1 MPLKLIRS
9 PVTGEY
15 YPVNIA
21 GDTPTPEEKERIRQ
35 YLLMKER
42 EVPAVQ
48 EEIQKNYAPKSG
60 FGALGVGVDQAKHLG
75 LSFLQGVNRMVGD
88 DEDADEYQE
97 MLNKLGRKIRQES
110 AGLQKFKEIDSI
122 GDAARFAGET
132 ILQTI
137 PSTAVALTGAAA
149 GVATLP
155 FSGTVLGVG
164 VSGALGGAAASL
176 PLFMGGNREAQKES
190 LRRQGKPV
198 EVDEGAAFFT
208 ALPQALLES
217 WGTIFITSIKK
228 AGLKVNPQAFES
240 GGLFTRLVDKATGTA
255 PRRIG
260 GAIGTGAVAE
270 SVTEVGQLLL
280 ERKQAGMSIDF
291 NNPEVLDQVIEAA
304 VAGGLVGGVFK
315 GGVTGVSEFSERKKK
330 ADKQTELNN
339 DLEEEY
345 RQNVET
351 QKNAQQSF
359 TNNPALLM
367 AAEGSPITDGLTKAG
382 DVLASETREPR
393 PVRPDEL
400 TAKQLAVIRNERTK
414 KGVSLDETQF
424 PITLEEIRATL
435 GPREARRL
443 ASKQG
448 IPVKDINT
456 ATVNKFSYDQ
466 YKKVLESIRK
476 NKDRDFSENKI
487 NAIIQKATGFKSGEL
502 TQAIRNELVGR
513 GHLRATQDRAY
524 RMETGMSIPV
534 GEVEFQKARE
544 FTEGRLAKESKQLD
558 DRIIEAE
565 KQLETGQ
572 VEGRKERGKKR
583 FTMPTLAQQLQ
594 DKIELANKLET
605 MKDNVT
611 ESVVPA
617 INKLIKPYIANKT
630 VKPFKTPLDVFK
642 GINTILGS
650 ATSNNTRGVPYGLRK
665 EIRDLQEEVART
677 ERGIE
682 ADKQAHMFLQTS
694 DFSADNVKFGMRGST
709 QANDPEM
716 LFARQRQKE
725 EQLRRKEQELETEQA
740 TARELKKNVRVLAD
754 QEAYEKQVD
763 KIKGIQEEI
772 QKLKRDAKE
781 LEDIRRKPT
790 ASVTQNQ
797 GQNQSNQMNATANL
811 GAKNPF
817 VNEYQ
822 QNLNEVGDRLRS
834 YLKDDLKLNPD
845 RVELITKNYIQKDGF
860 VFGQEQRAG
869 HNKRA
874 ITLAMQLFDRDTI
887 ADPTKQDMIL
897 DRIKGT
903 LNHEV
908 LHSLRALGLFTE
920 QEFQTLVKAANTRK
934 KVLWREGKVVE
945 RQYTYL
951 DRVKRIYR
959 RDRFPDM
966 DEKAFN
972 DMVQEEAVADLFQD
986 AMDGKL
992 KLGGVQKTLLQRI
1005 IDFFKAI
1012 YKANI
1017 DNEFD
1022 DISQIIEDVKSG
1034 KIGMRKP
1041 QELSSDDQVRFS
1053 LGEDVYNNARK
1064 EKIKIDELDVY
1075 SRVEGVNANK
1085 PDTEFLANYKTRVGP
1100 LGRDISK
1107 VGHNPVG
1114 YRPIY
1119 EDEYV
1124 KTILVPTDQAAKL
1137 LAPIDIGS
1145 ETIDSI
1151 AEGIEKYDVK
1161 INPPQISV
1169 ELSEDGKSLLV
1180 TSGEGRKRIQALKKL
1195 GYKNVAVDLMSR
1207 KGKAYKSEL
1216 EAYAKPK
1223 ILINRIGYDPTNPD
1237 KGSRGVVYSINDNN
1251 YATITQER
1259 DIDKL
1264 GFYSKALEVI
1274 EKMPQKKG
1282 TGEQFLKYLEG
1293 KVKKDELLWTGVQDY
1308 LENTDKVTKDE
1319 LLALMSSNRIY
1330 VEETELLAFGK
1341 SEQKKDLIDLPRTN
1355 MERNNATEDVIADR
1369 MAFGQKN
1376 YRISKKNLRY
1386 PDELSRKIEQGS
1398 VRVYEGDVISIA
1410 DLVNNRKLNNETLML
1425 LGDADIGFI
1434 ESEQE
1439 IDKLSKQ
1446 AGLKYQIIEVRD
1458 EAGARDF
1465 VEREKIKLR
1474 DNKEELEEREESGG
1488 FIPEGVRYEI
1498 EDLENSV
1505 AGYEDFYGNLTGDA
1519 FDAYEDKVEG
1529 VVGNKFYVL
1538 RFEGNTEEE
1547 ILEDRSKQKY
1557 DQTTLE
1563 RHGIIKREGESYE
1576 RQTPIIVELTEDI
1589 RVNSVKR
1596 GDFGTDEDVKAY
1608 QELREKQNNIILTE
1622 NFKIRKKQE
1631 EIDAQ
1636 NSEIRRFNQ
1645 TLLPADN
1652 EASTAA
1658 GGTNYRVFEIELPAE
1673 AFPKLKYN
1681 PVHFKG
1687 ERQLV
1692 FALAKD
1698 RIMPDGRKAL
1708 TIQDFQSD
1716 WGQRGRKLGF
1726 TEPVLR
1732 QDVDYSVRQIR
1743 DIIKGLR
1750 ALFQQ
1755 RLDQLAEGINVTK
1768 ASDQYLEKIVKKRQQ
1783 QLDEFEKNIEENIK
1797 QVYKLGFPLKEGTKN
1812 IEMINKAGSELE
1824 RLTHSSFLTIFP
1836 ELDDAME
1843 PVNVSFRNLSTSKL
1857 DRFKGFGKYPNAP
1870 FITQTQHWSKLMIKR
1885 LLKRASDEGY
1895 DYLVF
1900 SGGDVLVNQLGQP
1913 EGNNSFYDDQ
1923 LPGFVRDVL
1932 KPLDKEA
1939 FIGRYQDQLRKLINR
1954 GMAELTQQERESI
1967 LNVYDGMKS
1976 DVSIEREDSFSN
1988 YTPEQRQEMVD
1999 AIVKLRQTNG
2009 ATQALVLNAIQ
2020 RDQFGKIK
2028 LQYMARTIRNSKPPP
2043 DAGRL
2048 AKLKAANIDVTA
2060 MLSRPLAE
2068 IFQKRLPTGEAIP
2081 VTQEQLEKEYKA
2093 IMSQTV
2099 SFPRYDGETNPRG
2112 EVLSTTSRS
2121 YKKYYDTFISHDENG
2136 KPREGTDLGLMYYD
2150 NINDKPSA
2158 FNSHDTVKQ
2167 EARRDY
2173 RALHKSYAI
2182 RLTKKLKEQLEL
2194 GQELFSLGYTPEGD
2208 KVTGIDKTLME
2219 RVISTLTDNQYLISS
2234 LPELEDDPK
2243 GDPTLNFR
2251 NLIPSTGRR
2260 DVAVV
2265 MRDYLSHRQN
2275 RAGDFRI
2282 NLDDVTD
2289 ADKESIATIMAA
2301 EAEVAL
2307 ARDGNALGWYDAK
2320 FRAAKSLIGL
2330 IRPEILNNPE
2340 HDAVFD
2346 YALAVTSN
2354 GVAVMQNFEYALKQY
2369 DYWVENG
2376 KFDEIG
2382 YGKSTGAMEAHF
2394 ALYNA
2399 LTDMMKSG
2407 DYKRPKR
2414 LDNYPP
2420 EAIGVDIEHFL
2431 DRDIKIR
2438 DLINDPVLSG
2448 IAEKSGVSLESLG
2461 SQEKKDTV
2469 VKMSTII
2476 GSKIGGGFYQ
2486 NLRGNYDTL
2495 TMDMWWMRFFNRI
2508 TGNPFK
2514 TPQDKT
2520 QLKNYNQF
2528 LEEITVNRAN
2538 LTDIEKRLLKEARD
2552 NIGNVPLRRD
2562 MVARTTQRMDQRII
2576 DLAKE
2581 YSVIRNRYYNSVSN
2595 QGVVDGMTAE
2605 ERAVIRRRN
2614 REQNN
2619 LLVKPRSV
2627 LLADSIKRNFVD
2639 IGQDTPRSATDR
2651 ELMRETTQ
2659 MAIRKLEQRGVVPK
2673 GALTNADFQAVMWF
2687 HEKELL
2693 DKLGAR
2699 KGNGQQNDFVDSA
2712 IEALRK
2718 EGIDDDTIAKTLP
2731 NAERGRIIRGADS
2744 ERRVAEPS
2752 EGSIAARQQLAAFK
2766 SVKEKNDIT
2775 RKQAEDIKKELDQD
2789 RQKYYSLGYIP
2800 EERERDRA
2808 NFEST
2813 LRANV
2818 QDFQHKWNYS
2828 ASSDFVAKIL
2838 GGIKI
2843 GQSFQLGYSD
2853 EKAKALSDLFIR
2865 KFQDRM
2871 IPVSRMVDELQEKGF
2886 KLTDALN
2893 PIMQARL
2900 SQGKANEEIR
2910 DKRETIHKD
2919 VVEAVAKLNFTDA
2932 EFEQLKSVSN
2942 AATDPDQGG
2951 EGYIEVVM
2959 KDFMPSFWRRM
2970 LFGTPSKKLVMA
2982 ETYLY
2987 ALHAKERNNYVRE
3000 IDVNNI
3006 NQFKDRGSGM
3016 SDREADAILNWFRN
3030 QERELENLNDIRTK
3044 IQRVIDDTN
3053 EVRRNSGLQAMFL
3066 RGSNWTNY
3074 IPLRGAFDP
3083 EDETVD
3089 FNNAGQRK
3097 APLFGSKGR
3106 EDPVVKGRID
3116 YAPNLIV
3123 NTLTQNA
3130 NSIMRAAQ
3138 NNVGRV
3144 VLDMIREDPVMLQEF
3159 ATIQDTVPE
3168 RMFVDARTGVLSKRP
3183 ATRDDVA
3190 KDKHILIVKENGNEV
3205 VIRFNSAVVAGAFRG
3220 DTGAGDAA
3228 SNSYLMMA
3236 NKFNRYLSSIN
3247 TTFNPE
3253 FIIPNFV
3260 RDIQTAAVNID
3271 QYEGERLKRIVVK
3284 RSFAMARGIYSAVQ
3298 KNDMSSPEAQ
3308 MYDAFVKAGGK
3319 NVTNQMTTLGD
3330 QVADIQNTLN
3340 AISEGGARGG
3350 LAKMKDNFVGK
3361 KVTSLINWIENT
3373 NTAMENAVRVS
3384 TFEALLN
3391 TGRYTEQQAALA
3403 AREITVNFAR
3413 GGEYKTFLNS
3423 LYLFF
3428 NASLQGTFALAEAA
3442 TRSKNV
3448 RRLWVGIVVAGILS
3462 DQINAFFSDEDEDG
3476 ILIYD
3481 KTTDFTLEHN
3491 FLIPN
3496 LAGKAMDAV
3505 RDEEDNVLQKNS
3517 FSIPLPYGINLAFN
3531 VGRSLSRRMRGAYT
3545 PAQATSSIMSTTL
3558 EALNPL
3564 GGSESIANMAA
3575 PTVGDPLVS
3584 LWQNINYDKTP
3595 ITKQVSQFAVGTPD
3609 SQTYW
3614 NSASPMSISI
3624 AQFLNRALGGNEVK
3638 SGMIDVSPD
3647 TLDFLFN
3654 YFTGGAGMFV
3664 QRTATFGYDL
3674 STGNVFE
3681 AFEDGLTG
3689 EAVREQI
3696 RKTPILRK
3704 AITSVSERED
3714 TGKFIQKRNVIFGA
3728 KKELKEAI
3736 ASRDMDEIRRV
3747 RNKFPKELR
3756 IYGIIRAINTK
3767 RQKLT
3772 SLRNKLIRAEKTA
3785 KNKDVYEA
3793 RIKRLDK
3800 QIQALI
3806 GRGNSLMKNI
3816 ELDFFTEYGLTG
3828 Y

>member
-15 YPVNIA
+15 YPVNIV
-21 GDTPTPEEKERIRQ
+21 GDTPTPEERERIRQ

-75 LSFLQGVNRMVGD
+75 LSFMQGVNRMVGD

-110 AGLQKFKEIDSI
+110 AGLQKFKEIDSV

-228 AGLKVNPQAFES
+228 AGLKVNPKAFES
-240 GGLFTRLVDKATGTA
+240 GGLFTKLVDKATGTA

-280 ERKQAGMSIDF
+280 ERQQAGMSIDF
-291 NNPEVLDQVIEAA
+291 SDPEVVDQVIEAA

-367 AAEGSPITDGLTKAG
+367 AAEGSPITDGLTKSG

-393 PVRPDEL
+393 PVKPEEL
-400 TAKQLAVIRNERTK
+400 TAKQLSVIRNERTK

-487 NAIIQKATGFKSGEL
+487 NAIIQKTTGFKSGEL

-594 DKIELANKLET
+594 DKVELANKLDT

-611 ESVVPA
+611 ESVIPA

-665 EIRDLQEEVART
+665 EIRDLQEEVAKT

-682 ADKQAHMFLQTS
+682 ADKQSHMFLQTS
-694 DFSADNVKFGMRGST
+694 DFSVDNVKFGMRGSS

-725 EQLRRKEQELETEQA
+725 EQLRKKEQEVETEQA

-754 QEAYEKQVD
+754 QEAYEKQLD
-763 KIKGIQEEI
+763 KIKGIQEEV

-797 GQNQSNQMNATANL
+797 GQNQSNQMNATASL

-845 RVELITKNYIQKDGF
+845 RVELITNNYIQKDGF

-966 DEKAFN
+966 DDKAFN

-1041 QELSSDDQVRFS
+1041 QELSSDDQVKFS

-1064 EKIKIDELDVY
+1064 EKIKVDELDVY

-1085 PDTEFLANYKTRVGP
+1085 PDTEFLANYKNRVGP

-1207 KGKAYKSEL
+1207 KGKFYKSEL

-1308 LENTDKVTKDE
+1308 LTSTDKVTKDE

-1330 VEETELLAFGK
+1330 VEETELLSFGK
-1341 SEQKKDLIDLPRTN
+1341 PEEQKDLLKTPETVVQMPEAIN
-1355 MERNNATEDVIADR
+1355 E
-1369 MAFGQKN
+1369 
-1376 YRISKKNLRY
+1376 
-1386 PDELSRKIEQGS
+1386 
-1398 VRVYEGDVISIA
+1398 SIA
-1410 DLVNNRKLNNETLML
+1410 DGMKFRRRNRIEQRDFKISDELKKMLQQGIAQVYEVDLVDIPNETGVVLA
-1425 LGDADIGFI
+1425 DANMGFI
-1434 ESEQE
+1434 EAEQDRNRLTKQVGFKYHIVE
-1439 IDKLSKQ
+1439 IK
-1446 AGLKYQIIEVRD
+1446 D
-1458 EAGARDF
+1458 EAGVRDF
-1465 VEREKIKLR
+1465 VEREKLKLQDVQEEIEER
-1474 DNKEELEEREESGG
+1474 REDGRTIDRSLMALFDELEYAVES
-1488 FIPEGVRYEI
+1488 
-1498 EDLENSV
+1498 
-1505 AGYEDFYGNLTGDA
+1505 YEDFQGNLTIDA
-1519 FDAYEDKVEG
+1519 FAAYEEKIDG
-1529 VVGNKFYVL
+1529 ITGNNFYVL
-1538 RFEGNTEEE
+1538 RFDGNTREE
-1547 ILEDRSKQKY
+1547 IEESRSKQKY
-1557 DQTTLE
+1557 DNETLK
-1563 RHGIIKREGESYE
+1563 RQGIIKREAEAYE
-1576 RQTPIIVELTEDI
+1576 PREGVISQITDDI
-1589 RVNSVKR
+1589 QSNAIKR
-1596 GDFGTDEDVKAY
+1596 GDFGTQENVLAY
-1608 QELREKQNNIILTE
+1608 KELREKQNEVIGRYNLNKVGEIQDTQ
-1622 NFKIRKKQE
+1622 RKNE
-1631 EIDAQ
+1631 
-1636 NSEIRRFNQ
+1636 EIRRFNE

-1652 EASTAA
+1652 EASMLS
-1658 GGTNYRVFEIELPAE
+1658 GGSNYRVFEIELPAE
-1673 AFPKLKYN
+1673 AFPLLKYN

-1687 ERQLV
+1687 RRQLV

-1716 WGQRGRKLGF
+1716 WGQRGRKQGF

-1732 QDVDYSVRQIR
+1732 EDVDFSVRKIR
-1743 DIIKGLR
+1743 YIIKSLKGF
-1750 ALFQQ
+1750 FQK
-1755 RLDQLAEGINVTK
+1755 RLDELAEGVNVTR
-1768 ASDQYLEKIVKKRQQ
+1768 ASDEFLEKAVKRKQQ
-1783 QLDEFEKNIEENIK
+1783 QLDEYEKNIEENIK
-1797 QVYKLGFPLKEGTKN
+1797 QLYKRGFPLKEGTRN
-1812 IEMINKAGSELE
+1812 IEMINKAISVLD
-1824 RLTHSSFLTIFP
+1824 RLTAFRDLNVPVSRELKDELIVPEVDDPNQTI
-1836 ELDDAME
+1836 
-1843 PVNVSFRNLSTSKL
+1843 NISFRTLGTAKLS
-1857 DRFKGFGKYPNAP
+1857 RFNGFGNYPNAP

-1900 SGGDVLVNQLGQP
+1900 SGGDVVVDQLGQP
-1913 EGNNSFYDDQ
+1913 QGNRSFYDDQ

-1939 FIGRYQDQLRKLINR
+1939 FIGRYQDQIRKLVDR
-1954 GMAELTQQERESI
+1954 GMAELTQQEREKV
-1967 LNVYDGMKS
+1967 LNFYDAVQP
-1976 DVSIEREDSFSN
+1976 DITQVNFLN
-1988 YTPEQRQEMVD
+1988 YTPEQRGEMID
-1999 AIVKLRQTNG
+1999 AIIKLRQTTG
-2009 ATQALVLNAIQ
+2009 VTQALVLNALQLNQLKKINIHALADTIQ
-2020 RDQFGKIK
+2020 RGPVSTKIED
-2028 LQYMARTIRNSKPPP
+2028 I
-2043 DAGRL
+2043 
-2048 AKLKAANIDVTA
+2048 
-2060 MLSRPLAE
+2060 LSRPLRE
-2068 IFQKRLPTGEAIP
+2068 IFIRALPTGELIS
-2081 VTQEQLEKEYKA
+2081 VSQEQRDKEYKA
-2093 IMSQTV
+2093 IRSQLVTY
-2099 SFPRYDGETNPRG
+2099 PAYQGETDLRG
-2112 EVLSTTSRS
+2112 ESLNYSTKADKR
-2121 YKKYYDTFISHDENG
+2121 YYDTFINHEEKG
-2136 KPREGTDLGLMYYD
+2136 RPRDGTDFGLMYYD
-2150 NINDKPSA
+2150 NKFDTPSTD
-2158 FNSHDTVKQ
+2158 NSDRTV
-2167 EARRDY
+2167 RRNSRLDWG
-2173 RALHKSYAI
+2173 ALNKSYAI
-2182 RLTKKLKEQLEL
+2182 RLTEKLKEQLEL

-2208 KVTGIDKTLME
+2208 KVTGIDKSLME
-2219 RVISTLTDNQYLISS
+2219 RVISTLTENQYLISS

-2265 MRDYLSHRQN
+2265 MRDYLSHRQD

-2514 TPQDKT
+2514 IPQDKT

-2528 LEEITVNRAN
+2528 LEELTVNRAN

-2562 MVARTTQRMDQRII
+2562 MVARTTQRIDQRVI

-2752 EGSIAARQQLAAFK
+2752 EGSIAARQQLATFK

-2775 RKQAEDIKKELDQD
+2775 RKQAEDIKKELDQK
-2789 RQKYYSLGYIP
+2789 RQPFYSLGYIP

-2919 VVEAVAKLNFTDA
+2919 VVEAVSKLNFTDA

-3074 IPLRGAFDP
+3074 VPLRGAFDP

-3220 DTGAGDAA
+3220 DTGAGDAS
-3228 SNSYLMMA
+3228 SNSYVRMA

-3260 RDIQTAAVNID
+3260 RDVQTAAINID
-3271 QYEGERLKRIVVK
+3271 QYEGERLKTLVVK
-3284 RSFAMARGIYSAVQ
+3284 RSPAMARGIYRAVQ

-3308 MYDAFVKAGGK
+3308 LYEAFVKAGGK

-3350 LAKMKDNFVGK
+3350 LAKMKENFVGK
-3361 KVTSLINWIENT
+3361 KVGSLINWIENT

-3391 TGRYTEQQAALA
+3391 TGRYTEEQAALA

-3476 ILIYD
+3476 KLIYD

-3505 RDEEDNVLQKNS
+3505 RDEEDNVIQKNS
-3517 FSIPLPYGINLAFN
+3517 FSVPLPYGINLAFN

-3545 PAQATSSIMSTTL
+3545 PAQATSSIMSTTF

-3564 GGSESIANMAA
+3564 GGSESLLNMAS
-3575 PTVGDPLVS
+3575 PTVSDPLFS
-3584 LWQNINYDKTP
+3584 LLQNINYDKTP

-3624 AQFLNRALGGNEVK
+3624 AQFLNRAIGGNEVK

-3714 TGKFIQKRNVIFGA
+3714 TGNFIQKRNVIFGA

>member
-42 EVPAVQ
+42 ELPAVQ
-48 EEIQKNYAPKSG
+48 EEIQKRYQPTSG
-60 FGALGVGVDQAKHLG
+60 FGAFGVSADSMGQGYMSFLESINKGLGREDAAEYYKDQAKRLG
-75 LSFLQGVNRMVGD
+75 DKAEQKG
-88 DEDADEYQE
+88 
-97 MLNKLGRKIRQES
+97 
-110 AGLQKFKEIDSI
+110 AGLMSFGEIDSV

-132 ILQTI
+132 VVG
-137 PSTAVALTGAAA
+137 AVPYVAGSLLGAAGLVAALPASVVA
-149 GVATLP
+149 GA
-155 FSGTVLGVG
+155 GTFLGVP
-164 VSGALGGAAASL
+164 VISALGASIVNY
-176 PLFMGGNREAQKES
+176 PIMMGQNRERQKQE
-190 LRRQGKPV
+190 LARQGLPV
-198 EVDEGAAFFT
+198 EVDESAAALAAIPQT
-208 ALPQALLES
+208 ALES
-217 WGTIFITSIKK
+217 VGTIFITSVKK
-228 AGLKVNPQAFES
+228 AGLKLNPEAFES
-240 GGLFTRLVDKATGTA
+240 GGLFTKLVDKTTGTA
-255 PRRIG
+255 PKRIA
-260 GAIGTGAVAE
+260 GAVGTGAVAE
-270 SVTEVGQLLL
+270 ALTEVGQVYF
-280 ERKQAGMSIDF
+280 ERMQAG
-291 NNPEVLDQVIEAA
+291 LDLTGQEAMDEYIEAG

-315 GGVTGVSEFSERKKK
+315 GGITGVSEFSERKKK

-345 RQNVET
+345 RQNVEM

-382 DVLASETREPR
+382 DTLASETREPR
-393 PVRPDEL
+393 PVKPEEL

-414 KGVSLDETQF
+414 RGVSLDETQF

-487 NAIIQKATGFKSGEL
+487 NAIIQKTTGFKSGEL

-513 GHLRATQDRAY
+513 GHLRATQDRTY

-594 DKIELANKLET
+594 DKVELANKLDT

-611 ESVVPA
+611 ESVIPA

-682 ADKQAHMFLQTS
+682 ADKQSHMFLQTS
-694 DFSADNVKFGMRGST
+694 DFSVDNVKFGMRGSS

-716 LFARQRQKE
+716 LFRRQQQKE
-725 EQLRRKEQELETEQA
+725 DQLEKKENELNEQQSIEREQKKAIKQKASVARTLEEQE
-740 TARELKKNVRVLAD
+740 KY
-754 QEAYEKQVD
+754 EAQVD
-763 KIKGIQEEI
+763 KVKGIQEEV
-772 QKLKRDAKE
+772 QKLRRDIKE

-797 GQNQSNQMNATANL
+797 GQNQSNQMNATASL

-822 QNLNEVGDRLRS
+822 QNLNEVGDKLRS

-966 DEKAFN
+966 GEKAFN

-1041 QELSSDDQVRFS
+1041 QELSSDDQVKFS
-1053 LGEDVYNNARK
+1053 LGEDIY
-1064 EKIKIDELDVY
+1064 EKAKRQGISPNELDVY
-1075 SRVEGVNANK
+1075 SRIEGANANK
-1085 PDTEFLANYKTRVGP
+1085 NITTLVFGMRKMTGGENFGTD
-1100 LGRDISK
+1100 
-1107 VGHNPVG
+1107 PVG
-1114 YRPIY
+1114 FKSRVDINNRSNNYLRTVIVPMA
-1119 EDEYV
+1119 EA
-1124 KTILVPTDQAAKL
+1124 KKILNFYQYSPTDLEAYKN
-1137 LAPIDIGS
+1137 IDVES
-1145 ETIDSI
+1145 LV
-1151 AEGIEKYDVK
+1151 EGIRDNDVK
-1161 INPPQISV
+1161 ISPMPIRV
-1169 ELSEDGKSLLV
+1169 APSEDGKSIAKINHARFV
-1180 TSGEGRKRIQALKKL
+1180 FDKASGGNSRLAALDRL
-1195 GYKNVAVDLMSR
+1195 GYKHVVMDLFLS
-1207 KGKAYKSEL
+1207 KD
-1216 EAYAKPK
+1216 YAKTLNKTNNEIEEPDRQK
-1223 ILINRIGYDPTNPD
+1223 INKANNLIVKNFSDPGDIVTPENID
-1237 KGSRGVVYSINDNN
+1237 GAVFSINGNN
-1251 YATITQER
+1251 YVSEQR
-1259 DIDKL
+1259 VKNLSRL
-1264 GFYSKALEVI
+1264 GFVSKAQKEI
-1274 EKMPQKKG
+1274 ELMPQTKG
-1282 TGEQFLKYLEG
+1282 TGDQFLGYLR
-1293 KVKKDELLWTGVQDY
+1293 KKDVKEQELYWTGVQSY
-1308 LENTDKVTKDE
+1308 LEDNKEVTKDE
-1319 LLALMSSNRIY
+1319 LVALIRANRIDVRE
-1330 VEETELLAFGK
+1330 VEMTARGQAGFKTRREKYPEYKNLL
-1341 SEQKKDLIDLPRTN
+1341 QKKVTQQSALADEIINLKEFRVAPIVYGDQTDRGKLVQDGVIGSFG
-1355 MERNNATEDVIADR
+1355 TEGFADSLK
-1369 MAFGQKN
+1369 MDKAVLEPTLKN
-1376 YRISKKNLRY
+1376 KMIGY
-1386 PDELSRKIEQGS
+1386 EL
-1398 VRVYEGDVISIA
+1398 V
-1410 DLVNNRKLNNETLML
+1410 
-1425 LGDADIGFI
+1425 
-1434 ESEQE
+1434 
-1439 IDKLSKQ
+1439 
-1446 AGLKYQIIEVRD
+1446 IIENMNNYPNLPYYSFDFD
-1458 EAGARDF
+1458 ENAS
-1465 VEREKIKLR
+1465 
-1474 DNKEELEEREESGG
+1474 N
-1488 FIPEGVRYEI
+1488 
-1498 EDLENSV
+1498 
-1505 AGYEDFYGNLTGDA
+1505 
-1519 FDAYEDKVEG
+1519 
-1529 VVGNKFYVL
+1529 
-1538 RFEGNTEEE
+1538 
-1547 ILEDRSKQKY
+1547 
-1557 DQTTLE
+1557 TTLE
-1563 RHGIIKREGESYE
+1563 QTGGAYTES
-1576 RQTPIIVELTEDI
+1576 
-1589 RVNSVKR
+1589 
-1596 GDFGTDEDVKAY
+1596 
-1608 QELREKQNNIILTE
+1608 NNIIEGGGGRSEQRNKKAYLLRHNTLQD
-1622 NFKIRKKQE
+1622 IKKQKFDIE
-1631 EIDAQ
+1631 SLERDAVFKFESTGDNFDTDNDIFDVIVSEAREHSVFKAEDFGDLSERENIIRQNELDNEKIDVRNAD
-1636 NSEIRRFNQ
+1636 IRRFNDKVDQ
-1645 TLLPADN
+1645 EIERIEERNRGFDPAKYEEN
-1652 EASTAA
+1652 TFK
-1658 GGTNYRVFEIELPAE
+1658 GGTNFRVIEIELPSE
-1673 AFPKLKYN
+1673 IFPDIKVK
-1681 PVHFKG
+1681 PAHFKG
-1687 ERQLV
+1687 KRQLV
-1692 FALAKD
+1692 FALVKE
-1698 RIMPDGRKAL
+1698 RIYPDGKRVL
-1708 TIQDFQSD
+1708 YVDQLQSD
-1716 WGQRGRKLGF
+1716 WGQRGRESGF
-1726 TEPVLR
+1726 VDAVTNKEVSAFKKNVDTFYTGLLDALDDADVSSITPLNTEL
-1732 QDVDYSVRQIR
+1732 
-1743 DIIKGLR
+1743 
-1750 ALFQQ
+1750 
-1755 RLDQLAEGINVTK
+1755 NT
-1768 ASDQYLEKIVKKRQQ
+1768 ASNL
-1783 QLDEFEKNIEENIK
+1783 NIEDQIERKKAEINRFREAALKQIETSRRRYTGRVYRENVDADANFRTAHNLFDK
-1797 QVYKLGFPLKEGTKN
+1797 MRYSLEVSSVE
-1812 IEMINKAGSELE
+1812 KAGSYDITGGFLA
-1824 RLTHSSFLTIFP
+1824 TNMPDSSKKAY
-1836 ELDDAME
+1836 ED
-1843 PVNVSFRNLSTSKL
+1843 VRTSKL
-1857 DRFKGFGKYPNAP
+1857 LQKGIYPDAP
-1870 FITQTQHWSKLMIKR
+1870 FISNTKAWSELMVKR
-1885 LLKRASDEGY
+1885 LLKKASDEGFDYVTFPDGELVQNLVGMRNEGKDYY
-1895 DYLVF
+1895 D
-1900 SGGDVLVNQLGQP
+1900 NQLKNYVKGIVNP
-1913 EGNNSFYDDQ
+1913 IDKDAYVGTYEDAVIKLLGKAGKE
-1923 LPGFVRDVL
+1923 LPLRSRELLGVL
-1932 KPLDKEA
+1932 QTKEA
-1939 FIGRYQDQLRKLINR
+1939 RQTASELDRLGFELAKQ
-1954 GMAELTQQERESI
+1954 ELTKTEGFKRALLFDTAAVQQGNPS
-1967 LNVYDGMKS
+1967 V
-1976 DVSIEREDSFSN
+1976 
-1988 YTPEQRQEMVD
+1988 QRGNIPDE
-1999 AIVKLRQTNG
+1999 
-2009 ATQALVLNAIQ
+2009 
-2020 RDQFGKIK
+2020 FG
-2028 LQYMARTIRNSKPPP
+2028 
-2043 DAGRL
+2043 
-2048 AKLKAANIDVTA
+2048 AKL
-2060 MLSRPLAE
+2060 LS
-2068 IFQKRLPTGEAIP
+2068 KLPMK
-2081 VTQEQLEKEYKA
+2081 EQLEFKQFQDAQK
-2093 IMSQTV
+2093 
-2099 SFPRYDGETNPRG
+2099 
-2112 EVLSTTSRS
+2112 TTWLQHVKTGGGFSPVEEQGFLFQ
-2121 YKKYYDTFISHDENG
+2121 KKYYDTYFNQDGNFKSNE
-2136 KPREGTDLGLMYYD
+2136 ELGLKLGVED
-2150 NINDKPSA
+2150 QGLNVPTPSGA
-2158 FNSHDTVKQ
+2158 TDDVLATVNNM
-2167 EARRDY
+2167 ASADHI
-2173 RALHKSYAI
+2173 ALSKGYTV
-2182 RLTKKLKEQLEL
+2182 RLTPKLKDALDEGQLS
-2194 GQELFSLGYTPEGD
+2194 FSLGYTPEGD
-2208 KVTGIDKTLME
+2208 NVTGIDKTLME
-2219 RVISTLTDNQYLISS
+2219 RVISTLTENQYLISS

-2260 DVAVV
+2260 NVPVV
-2265 MRDYLSHRQN
+2265 MRDYLTHRQN

-2289 ADKESIATIMAA
+2289 ADKDNISTIMAA

-2307 ARDGNALGWYDAK
+2307 ARDGNAIGWYDAK

-2354 GVAVMQNFEYALKQY
+2354 GIAVNQNFDYALRQY

-2376 KFDEIG
+2376 KFEEVG
-2382 YGKSTGAMEAHF
+2382 YGQSAKAMEAHF
-2394 ALYNA
+2394 ALYNT
-2399 LTDMMKSG
+2399 LTDLMKSG

-2448 IAEKSGVSLESLG
+2448 IAERSGVSLSSLG

-2486 NLRGNYDTL
+2486 NLRGNYDPL
-2495 TMDMWWMRFFNRI
+2495 TMDKWWMRFFNRI

-2514 TPQDKT
+2514 IPQDKT
-2520 QLKNYNQF
+2520 QLKNYNDF
-2528 LEEITVNRAN
+2528 LQEITVNKAN
-2538 LTDIEKRLLKEARD
+2538 LKPIEKQLLKQAR
-2552 NIGNVPLRRD
+2552 NMIGNVPLRRD
-2562 MVARTTQRMDQRII
+2562 MTARTNQRMDQRVI
-2576 DLAKE
+2576 DLAIE
-2581 YSVIRNRYYNSVSN
+2581 YSILRNAYYNRMSDGAIEGFPD
-2595 QGVVDGMTAE
+2595 GVVAKGPNKTTPE
-2605 ERAVIRRRN
+2605 ENILIRSTN
-2614 REQNN
+2614 RDRYDLNQ
-2619 LLVKPRSV
+2619 KPQSV
-2627 LLADSIKRNFVD
+2627 LLADSIKRNFKD
-2639 IGQDTPRSATDR
+2639 FPADSPRSATDR
-2651 ELMRETTQ
+2651 ELMRETTE
-2659 MAIRKLEQRGVVPK
+2659 MAIKKLEQRGVVAR
-2673 GALTNADFQAVMWF
+2673 GALTNSDFQALMWF
-2687 HEKELL
+2687 HEKELM
-2693 DKLGAR
+2693 DKLGA
-2699 KGNGQQNDFVDSA
+2699 KLGSGEQNDFVDSA
-2712 IEALRK
+2712 IQALR
-2718 EGIDDDTIAKTLP
+2718 ERGIDDDTIKETLP
-2731 NAERGRIIRGADS
+2731 IAERGRIVGAGDA

-2752 EGSIAARQQLAAFK
+2752 EGSIAARQQLATFK

-2775 RKQAEDIKKELDQD
+2775 RRQAEDIKKELDQD

-3074 IPLRGAFDP
+3074 VPLRGAFDP

-3190 KDKHILIVKENGNEV
+3190 KDKHILIVKEDGNEV

-3260 RDIQTAAVNID
+3260 RDVQTAAVNID
-3271 QYEGERLKRIVVK
+3271 QYEGERLKTLVVK
-3284 RSFAMARGIYSAVQ
+3284 RSPAMARGIYRAVQ

-3340 AISEGGARGG
+3340 SISEGGARGG
-3350 LAKMKDNFVGK
+3350 LAKLKENFVGK
-3361 KVTSLINWIENT
+3361 KVGSLINWIENT

-3491 FLIPN
+3491 FLLPN

-3575 PTVGDPLVS
+3575 PTIGDPLVS

>member
-15 YPVNIA
+15 YPVNIV

-42 EVPAVQ
+42 EVPVVQ

-75 LSFLQGVNRMVGD
+75 LSFMQGVNRMVGD

-132 ILQTI
+132 ILQTV
-137 PSTAVALTGAAA
+137 PSTAVALTGAVI
-149 GVATLP
+149 GTATLP
-155 FSGTVLGVG
+155 VSGTLLGVG
-164 VSGALGGAAASL
+164 VSGAVGGAVASL

-280 ERKQAGMSIDF
+280 ERQQAGMSIDF
-291 NNPEVLDQVIEAA
+291 NDPEVVDQVIEAA

-339 DLEEEY
+339 DLEDEY
-345 RQNVET
+345 RQNVEM

-367 AAEGSPITDGLTKAG
+367 AEEGSPITDGLTKSG

-393 PVRPDEL
+393 PVKPEEL

-424 PITLEEIRATL
+424 PITLEEIKATL

-456 ATVNKFSYDQ
+456 ATVSKFSYDQ
-466 YKKVLESIRK
+466 YKKVLENIRK

-487 NAIIQKATGFKSGEL
+487 NAIIQKTTGFKSGEL

-558 DRIIEAE
+558 DRIIEAQ

-594 DKIELANKLET
+594 DKVELANKLDT
-605 MKDNVT
+605 IKDNVT

-665 EIRDLQEEVART
+665 EIRDLQEEVAKT

-682 ADKQAHMFLQTS
+682 ADKQSHMFLQTS
-694 DFSADNVKFGMRGST
+694 DFSVDNVKFGMRGSS
-709 QANDPEM
+709 QSNDPEM

-725 EQLRRKEQELETEQA
+725 EQLRRKEQEVETEQA

-772 QKLKRDAKE
+772 QKLRRDAKE

-797 GQNQSNQMNATANL
+797 GQNQSNQMNATASL
-811 GAKNPF
+811 GSTKPF

-822 QNLNEVGDRLRS
+822 QNLNEVGNRLRS

-860 VFGQEQRAG
+860 VFPQMQRAG

-966 DEKAFN
+966 GEKAFN

-1005 IDFFKAI
+1005 IDLFKAI

-1053 LGEDVYNNARK
+1053 LGEDVYNNAQK
-1064 EKIKIDELDVY
+1064 EKIKVDELDVY

-1085 PDTEFLANYKTRVGP
+1085 PDTEFLANYKNRVGP
-1100 LGRDISK
+1100 LGHDISK

-1207 KGKAYKSEL
+1207 KGKFYKSEL

-1282 TGEQFLKYLEG
+1282 TGEQFLKYMEG

-1330 VEETELLAFGK
+1330 VEETELLAFGRP
-1341 SEQKKDLIDLPRTN
+1341 EQRKDLIQLPN
-1355 MERNNATEDVIADR
+1355 PIPEKLPSEKEAIADALLFSDKR
-1369 MAFGQKN
+1369 GKNKDATPRYPAETKGQPIVSDKGIFEQFN
-1376 YRISKKNLRY
+1376 H
-1386 PDELSRKIEQGS
+1386 PDELKDLISQGA
-1398 VRVYEGDVISIA
+1398 VTTYEGYY
-1410 DLVNNRKLNNETLML
+1410 NRPTDGLNIELALDFRKDATET
-1425 LGDADIGFI
+1425 A
-1434 ESEQE
+1434 
-1439 IDKLSKQ
+1439 
-1446 AGLKYQIIEVRD
+1446 ALKYQIIEVKNEQAVRKMIELRRD
-1458 EAGARDF
+1458 Q
-1465 VEREKIKLR
+1465 IKVLR
-1474 DNKEELEEREESGG
+1474 QNGIIEESKIQE
-1488 FIPEGVRYEI
+1488 F
-1498 EDLENSV
+1498 EDILSIF
-1505 AGYEDFYGNLTGDA
+1505 EDSNGELTEDA
-1519 FDAYEDKVEG
+1519 FNEYERMQEKAGLSTE
-1529 VVGNKFYVL
+1529 NTFYVL
-1538 RFEGNTEEE
+1538 RFEGETNRR
-1547 ILEDRSKQKY
+1547 IRDSRRDQKY
-1557 DQTTLE
+1557 DKETLE
-1563 RHGIIKREGESYE
+1563 KDAVFKITLPYHPQGQNVPRRKIILSLTKRI
-1576 RQTPIIVELTEDI
+1576 QDHAIQ
-1589 RVNSVKR
+1589 K
-1596 GDFGTDEDVKAY
+1596 GDFGTPEDVEAY
-1608 QELREKQNNIILTE
+1608 RQLREKENQEIREQNIEIE
-1622 NFKIRKKQE
+1622 KQRVEIQKQNE
-1631 EIDAQ
+1631 EIAKA
-1636 NSEIRRFNQ
+1636 NI
-1645 TLLPADN
+1645 LALPADN
-1652 EASTAA
+1652 ERATLN
-1658 GGTNYRVFEIELPAE
+1658 GGSNYRVFEIELPAE

-1681 PVHFKG
+1681 PIHFKG
-1687 ERQLV
+1687 KRQLV
-1692 FALAKD
+1692 FALGRD
-1698 RIMPDGRKAL
+1698 RIMPDGRKGL
-1708 TIQDFQSD
+1708 YIDQLQSD
-1716 WGQRGRKLGF
+1716 WGQRGRKSGF
-1726 TEPVLR
+1726 ADPVLR
-1732 QDVDYSVRQIR
+1732 EDVDYSIKQIR
-1743 DIIKGLR
+1743 DIIKGMKGY
-1750 ALFQQ
+1750 FQK
-1755 RLDQLAEGINVTK
+1755 RLDQLAEGINITGLTDK
-1768 ASDQYLEKIVKKRQQ
+1768 TLERKVKKRQQ
-1783 QLDEFEKNIEENIK
+1783 ELDSTEKVMEENARQIYKLPFPLREGVKNIELLNGALMQLNELTYSDNFDK
-1797 QVYKLGFPLKEGTKN
+1797 GKN
-1812 IEMINKAGSELE
+1812 LI
-1824 RLTHSSFLTIFP
+1824 P
-1836 ELDDAME
+1836 ELDDSAD
-1843 PVNVSFRNLSTSKL
+1843 PVSISFRNLGSTKL
-1857 DRFKGFGKYPNAP
+1857 NRFNGFGQYPNAP
-1870 FITQTQHWSKLMIKR
+1870 FITQTQHWSKLMVKR

-1895 DYLVF
+1895 DYVIF
-1900 SGGDVLVNQLGQP
+1900 AGGNSVVEQLGQP
-1913 EGNNSFYDDQ
+1913 EGNRNYYDDQ

-1939 FIGRYQDQLRKLINR
+1939 FLGTYQDQIRKLVGR
-1954 GMAELTQQERESI
+1954 GMTELTQQERESI
-1967 LNVYDGMKS
+1967 LNYYDSTIDDKS
-1976 DVSIEREDSFSN
+1976 KMNMDVV

-1999 AIVKLRQTNG
+1999 AIVKLRQTTG
-2009 ATQALVLNAIQ
+2009 VTQALVLNALQ
-2020 RDQFGKIK
+2020 RN
-2028 LQYMARTIRNSKPPP
+2028 QYTTIS
-2043 DAGRL
+2043 ASAL
-2048 AKLKAANIDVTA
+2048 AQGIERGNPQIEQ
-2060 MLSRPLAE
+2060 MLTRPLSELFATA
-2068 IFQKRLPTGEAIP
+2068 LPTGKVIP
-2081 VTQEQLEKEYKA
+2081 VSQEQRNKESKA
-2093 IMSQTV
+2093 IKSQLVT
-2099 SFPRYDGETNPRG
+2099 FPAYEGETDIRG
-2112 EVLSTTSRS
+2112 EVLVSKTKSD
-2121 YKKYYDTFISHDENG
+2121 KKYYDTFVNHDQKG
-2136 KPREGTDLGLMYYD
+2136 RPREGTDFGLLYYD
-2150 NINDKPSA
+2150 NKYDAPSND
-2158 FNSHDTVKQ
+2158 NSTRTV
-2167 EARRDY
+2167 RRNSRLDY
-2173 RALHKSYAI
+2173 GALHKSYAI
-2182 RLTKKLKEQLEL
+2182 RLTEKLKEQLSL

-2208 KVTGIDKTLME
+2208 KVTGIDKNLME

-2234 LPELEDDPK
+2234 LPELEDDTK

-2260 DVAVV
+2260 NVPVV
-2265 MRDYLSHRQN
+2265 MRDYLTHRQN

-2289 ADKESIATIMAA
+2289 ADKDNISTIMAA

-2307 ARDGNALGWYDAK
+2307 ARDGNAIGWYDAK

-2354 GVAVMQNFEYALKQY
+2354 GIAVNQNFDYALRQY

-2376 KFDEIG
+2376 KFEEVG
-2382 YGKSTGAMEAHF
+2382 YGQSAKAMEAHF
-2394 ALYNA
+2394 ALYNT
-2399 LTDMMKSG
+2399 LTDLMKSG

-2448 IAEKSGVSLESLG
+2448 IAERSGVSLSSLG

-2486 NLRGNYDTL
+2486 NLRGNYDPL
-2495 TMDMWWMRFFNRI
+2495 TMDKWWMRFFNRI

-2514 TPQDKT
+2514 IPQDKT
-2520 QLKNYNQF
+2520 QLKNYNDF
-2528 LEEITVNRAN
+2528 LQEITVNKAN
-2538 LTDIEKRLLKEARD
+2538 LKPIEKQLLKQAR
-2552 NIGNVPLRRD
+2552 NMIGNVPLRRD
-2562 MVARTTQRMDQRII
+2562 MTARTNQRMDQRVI
-2576 DLAKE
+2576 DLAIE
-2581 YSVIRNRYYNSVSN
+2581 YSILRNAYFNRMSDGATEGFPD
-2595 QGVVDGMTAE
+2595 GVVAKGPNKTTPE
-2605 ERAVIRRRN
+2605 ENILIRSTN
-2614 REQNN
+2614 RDRYDLNQ
-2619 LLVKPRSV
+2619 KPQSV
-2627 LLADSIKRNFVD
+2627 LLADSIKRNFKD
-2639 IGQDTPRSATDR
+2639 FPADSPRSATDR
-2651 ELMRETTQ
+2651 ELMRETTE
-2659 MAIRKLEQRGVVPK
+2659 MAIKKLEQRGVVAR
-2673 GALTNADFQAVMWF
+2673 GALTNSDFQALMWF
-2687 HEKELL
+2687 HEKELM
-2693 DKLGAR
+2693 DKLGA
-2699 KGNGQQNDFVDSA
+2699 KLGSGEQNDFVDSA
-2712 IEALRK
+2712 IQALR
-2718 EGIDDDTIAKTLP
+2718 ERGIDDDTIKETLP
-2731 NAERGRIIRGADS
+2731 IAERGRIVGAGDA

-2752 EGSIAARQQLAAFK
+2752 EGSIAARQQLATFK

-2775 RKQAEDIKKELDQD
+2775 RKQAEDIKKELDQK
-2789 RQKYYSLGYIP
+2789 RQPFYSLGYIP

-2919 VVEAVAKLNFTDA
+2919 VVEAVSKLNFTDA

-3074 IPLRGAFDP
+3074 VPLRGAFDP

-3168 RMFVDARTGVLSKRP
+3168 RMFVDARTGVLSKSP

-3260 RDIQTAAVNID
+3260 RDVQTAAVNID
-3271 QYEGERLKRIVVK
+3271 QYEGERLKTIVVK
-3284 RSFAMARGIYSAVQ
+3284 RSPAMARGIYKAVQ

-3350 LAKMKDNFVGK
+3350 LAKMKENFVGK
-3361 KVTSLINWIENT
+3361 KVSSLINWIENT

-3476 ILIYD
+3476 KLIYD
-3481 KTTDFTLEHN
+3481 KTTDYTLEHN

-3505 RDEEDNVLQKNS
+3505 RDEEDNVIQKNS
-3517 FSIPLPYGINLAFN
+3517 FSVPLPYGINLAFN

-3545 PAQATSSIMSTTL
+3545 PAQATSSIMSTTF

-3564 GGSESIANMAA
+3564 GGSESIGNMAL
-3575 PTVGDPLVS
+3575 PTVVDPFYS
-3584 LWQNINYDKTP
+3584 LLANINYDRTP

-3614 NSASPMSISI
+3614 NSASPMSVSV

-3714 TGKFIQKRNVIFGA
+3714 TGNFIQKRNVIFGA

-3785 KNKDVYEA
+3785 KNKEVYEA

>member
-21 GDTPTPEEKERIRQ
+21 GDTPTPEERERIRQ

-48 EEIQKNYAPKSG
+48 QEIQKNYAPKSG

-260 GAIGTGAVAE
+260 GAIGTGAIAE

-280 ERKQAGMSIDF
+280 ERQQAGMSIDF
-291 NNPEVLDQVIEAA
+291 NDPEVVDQVIEAA

-400 TAKQLAVIRNERTK
+400 TAKQISVIRNERTK
-414 KGVSLDETQF
+414 RGVSLDETQF

-466 YKKVLESIRK
+466 YKKVLENIRK
-476 NKDRDFSENKI
+476 NKDRDFSEDKV
-487 NAIIQKATGFKSGEL
+487 NAIIQKTTGFKSGEL

-594 DKIELANKLET
+594 DKVELANKLDT

-611 ESVVPA
+611 ESVIPA

-650 ATSNNTRGVPYGLRK
+650 ATSNNSRGVPYGLRK

-682 ADKQAHMFLQTS
+682 ADKQSHMFLQTS
-694 DFSADNVKFGMRGST
+694 DFSADNVKFGMRGSS

-716 LFARQRQKE
+716 LFRRQQQKE
-725 EQLRRKEQELETEQA
+725 DQLEKKENELNEQQSIEREQKKAIKQKASVARTLEEQE
-740 TARELKKNVRVLAD
+740 KY
-754 QEAYEKQVD
+754 EAQVD
-763 KIKGIQEEI
+763 KVKGIQEEV
-772 QKLKRDAKE
+772 QKLRRDIKE

-811 GAKNPF
+811 GSTKPF

-887 ADPTKQDMIL
+887 ADPAKQDMIL

-966 DEKAFN
+966 GEKAFN

-1053 LGEDVYNNARK
+1053 LGEDTY
-1064 EKIKIDELDVY
+1064 EKAKRQGISAEELDVY
-1075 SRVEGVNANK
+1075 SRVEGANANK
-1085 PDTEFLANYKTRVGP
+1085 NITP
-1100 LGRDISK
+1100 LVFGMRQMTGGENFGI
-1107 VGHNPVG
+1107 NPVG
-1114 YRPIY
+1114 FSQRVDINNPSNNYLRTVIVPMA
-1119 EDEYV
+1119 EA
-1124 KTILVPTDQAAKL
+1124 KKILNFYQYSPTDLKAYDNN
-1137 LAPIDIGS
+1137 DINS
-1145 ETIDSI
+1145 LV
-1151 AEGIEKYDVK
+1151 EGIRDNDVK
-1161 INPPQISV
+1161 ISPMPIRV
-1169 ELSEDGKSLLV
+1169 APSEDGKSIAKINHARFV
-1180 TSGEGRKRIQALKKL
+1180 FDKASGGNSRLAALDRL
-1195 GYKNVAVDLMSR
+1195 GYKHVVMDLFLDKDYARTLDKTNNEIEEPDRQKINKANNLVVKGFSDPGDILTPENIEGAVF
-1207 KGKAYKSEL
+1207 
-1216 EAYAKPK
+1216 
-1223 ILINRIGYDPTNPD
+1223 
-1237 KGSRGVVYSINDNN
+1237 SINGNN
-1251 YATITQER
+1251 YVSEQR
-1259 DIDKL
+1259 VKNLSPL
-1264 GFYSKALEVI
+1264 GFVSKAQKEI
-1274 EKMPQKKG
+1274 ELMPQTKG
-1282 TGEQFLKYLEG
+1282 TGDQFLGYLR
-1293 KVKKDELLWTGVQDY
+1293 KKDVKEQELYWTGVQSY
-1308 LENTDKVTKDE
+1308 LEDNKEVTKDE
-1319 LLALMSSNRIY
+1319 LVALIRANRIDVREVEMTARGDASQKTFPINYPEYKNLLKAKVEDQDGLADEAIKFKATESFIVGSSPQAQRGNLIAKGAIQSLGTPHFTESMRMDSLVQSPALKKTMAYEIIIIENMNNYPKEPYSPDAGLEVLYDVGTEPQEEPVIDIKEGYTESPDVIDGGLGRSAQRNKKAYLMRYNTLKDMKNQSFDIQDLERDAIFKIESTGQSFDTDGEIIGDMTIEARLHSIYKAEDFGDLSERENLIRRNKLDNEKIAKENVQIQRFNDKVDQEIERIEESNRS
-1330 VEETELLAFGK
+1330 LDPA
-1341 SEQKKDLIDLPRTN
+1341 
-1355 MERNNATEDVIADR
+1355 
-1369 MAFGQKN
+1369 
-1376 YRISKKNLRY
+1376 
-1386 PDELSRKIEQGS
+1386 
-1398 VRVYEGDVISIA
+1398 
-1410 DLVNNRKLNNETLML
+1410 
-1425 LGDADIGFI
+1425 
-1434 ESEQE
+1434 
-1439 IDKLSKQ
+1439 
-1446 AGLKYQIIEVRD
+1446 
-1458 EAGARDF
+1458 
-1465 VEREKIKLR
+1465 
-1474 DNKEELEEREESGG
+1474 
-1488 FIPEGVRYEI
+1488 
-1498 EDLENSV
+1498 
-1505 AGYEDFYGNLTGDA
+1505 
-1519 FDAYEDKVEG
+1519 
-1529 VVGNKFYVL
+1529 
-1538 RFEGNTEEE
+1538 
-1547 ILEDRSKQKY
+1547 
-1557 DQTTLE
+1557 
-1563 RHGIIKREGESYE
+1563 SYE
-1576 RQTPIIVELTEDI
+1576 
-1589 RVNSVKR
+1589 
-1596 GDFGTDEDVKAY
+1596 
-1608 QELREKQNNIILTE
+1608 E
-1622 NFKIRKKQE
+1622 NTFK
-1631 EIDAQ
+1631 
-1636 NSEIRRFNQ
+1636 
-1645 TLLPADN
+1645 
-1652 EASTAA
+1652 
-1658 GGTNYRVFEIELPAE
+1658 GGTNFRVIEIELPSE
-1673 AFPKLKYN
+1673 IFPDIKVK
-1681 PVHFKG
+1681 PAHFQGK
-1687 ERQLV
+1687 RQLV
-1692 FALAKD
+1692 FALVKE
-1698 RIMPDGRKAL
+1698 RIYPDGKRVL
-1708 TIQDFQSD
+1708 YVDQLQSD
-1716 WGQRGRKLGF
+1716 WGQRGRESGF
-1726 TEPVLR
+1726 VDAVTNKEVDAFKKNIDIFYRGLLNALDGA
-1732 QDVDYSVRQIR
+1732 DVSSINTASNLNIEDQIIR
-1743 DIIKGLR
+1743 KKTAINKFR
-1750 ALFQQ
+1750 NEALAQIE
-1755 RLDQLAEGINVTK
+1755 RSRPRYTGRKYREGIDADVNFRTAHNLFSRMQRSLEVSDVEK
-1768 ASDQYLEKIVKKRQQ
+1768 AASHDITGGFLATNMPDSSKKAYEDVR
-1783 QLDEFEKNIEENIK
+1783 
-1797 QVYKLGFPLKEGTKN
+1797 
-1812 IEMINKAGSELE
+1812 
-1824 RLTHSSFLTIFP
+1824 
-1836 ELDDAME
+1836 
-1843 PVNVSFRNLSTSKL
+1843 TSKL
-1857 DRFKGFGKYPNAP
+1857 LQKGVYPDAP
-1870 FITQTQHWSKLMIKR
+1870 FISNTKAWSELMVKR
-1885 LLKRASDEGY
+1885 LLKKASDEGFDYVTFPDGELVQNLVGMRNEGKDYY
-1895 DYLVF
+1895 D
-1900 SGGDVLVNQLGQP
+1900 NQLKNYVKGIVNP
-1913 EGNNSFYDDQ
+1913 IDKDAYVGTYEDAVIKLLGKAGKE
-1923 LPGFVRDVL
+1923 LPLRSRELLGVL
-1932 KPLDKEA
+1932 QTKEA
-1939 FIGRYQDQLRKLINR
+1939 RQTASELDRLGFELAKQ
-1954 GMAELTQQERESI
+1954 ELTKTEGFKRALLFDTAAVQQGNPS
-1967 LNVYDGMKS
+1967 V
-1976 DVSIEREDSFSN
+1976 
-1988 YTPEQRQEMVD
+1988 QRGNIPDE
-1999 AIVKLRQTNG
+1999 
-2009 ATQALVLNAIQ
+2009 
-2020 RDQFGKIK
+2020 FG
-2028 LQYMARTIRNSKPPP
+2028 
-2043 DAGRL
+2043 
-2048 AKLKAANIDVTA
+2048 AKL
-2060 MLSRPLAE
+2060 LS
-2068 IFQKRLPTGEAIP
+2068 KLPMK
-2081 VTQEQLEKEYKA
+2081 EQLEFKQFQDAQK
-2093 IMSQTV
+2093 
-2099 SFPRYDGETNPRG
+2099 
-2112 EVLSTTSRS
+2112 TTWLQHVKTGGGFSPVEEQGFLFQ
-2121 YKKYYDTFISHDENG
+2121 KKYYDTYFNQDGNFKSNE
-2136 KPREGTDLGLMYYD
+2136 ELGLRLGVED
-2150 NINDKPSA
+2150 QGLNVSTDSGGADDVLATVNNIASA
-2158 FNSHDTVKQ
+2158 DHIALSKGYTV
-2167 EARRDY
+2167 
-2173 RALHKSYAI
+2173 
-2182 RLTKKLKEQLEL
+2182 RLTPKLKVTLNQGQLS
-2194 GQELFSLGYTPEGD
+2194 FSLGYTPEGD
-2208 KVTGIDKTLME
+2208 NVTGIDKTFME
-2219 RVISTLTDNQYLISS
+2219 RVISTLTENQYLISS

-2260 DVAVV
+2260 NVPVV
-2265 MRDYLSHRQN
+2265 MRDYLTHRQN

-2289 ADKESIATIMAA
+2289 ADKDNISTIMAA

-2320 FRAAKSLIGL
+2320 FRVAKSLIGL

-2354 GVAVMQNFEYALKQY
+2354 GIAVNQNFDYALRQY

-2376 KFDEIG
+2376 KFEEVG
-2382 YGKSTGAMEAHF
+2382 YGQSAKAMEAHF
-2394 ALYNA
+2394 ALYNT
-2399 LTDMMKSG
+2399 LTDLMKSG

-2448 IAEKSGVSLESLG
+2448 IAERSGVSLSSLG

-2486 NLRGNYDTL
+2486 NLRGNYDPL
-2495 TMDMWWMRFFNRI
+2495 TMDKWWMRFFNRI

-2514 TPQDKT
+2514 IPQDKT
-2520 QLKNYNQF
+2520 QLKNYNDF
-2528 LEEITVNRAN
+2528 LQEITVNKAN
-2538 LTDIEKRLLKEARD
+2538 LKPIEKQLLKQAR
-2552 NIGNVPLRRD
+2552 NMIGNVPLRRD
-2562 MVARTTQRMDQRII
+2562 MTARTNQRMDQRVI
-2576 DLAKE
+2576 DLAIE
-2581 YSVIRNRYYNSVSN
+2581 YSILRNAYYNRMSDGAIEGFPD
-2595 QGVVDGMTAE
+2595 GVVGKGPNKTTPE
-2605 ERAVIRRRN
+2605 ENILIRSTN
-2614 REQNN
+2614 RDRYDLNK
-2619 LLVKPRSV
+2619 KPQSV
-2627 LLADSIKRNFVD
+2627 LLADSIKRNFKD
-2639 IGQDTPRSATDR
+2639 FPADSPRSATDR
-2651 ELMRETTQ
+2651 ELMRETTE
-2659 MAIRKLEQRGVVPK
+2659 MAIKKLEQRGVVAR
-2673 GALTNADFQAVMWF
+2673 GALTNSDFQALMWF
-2687 HEKELL
+2687 HEKELM
-2693 DKLGAR
+2693 DKLGA
-2699 KGNGQQNDFVDSA
+2699 KLGSGEQNDFVDSA
-2712 IEALRK
+2712 IQALR
-2718 EGIDDDTIAKTLP
+2718 ERGIDDDTIKETLP
-2731 NAERGRIIRGADS
+2731 IAERGRIVGAGDA

-2752 EGSIAARQQLAAFK
+2752 EGSIAARQQLATFK

-2775 RKQAEDIKKELDQD
+2775 RKQAEDIKKELDQK
-2789 RQKYYSLGYIP
+2789 RQPFYSLGYIP

-2919 VVEAVAKLNFTDA
+2919 VVEAVSKLNFTDA

-3074 IPLRGAFDP
+3074 VPLRGAFDP

-3190 KDKHILIVKENGNEV
+3190 KDKHILIVKEDGNEV

-3220 DTGAGDAA
+3220 DTGAGDAT

-3260 RDIQTAAVNID
+3260 RDVQTAAINID
-3271 QYEGERLKRIVVK
+3271 QYEGERLKTIVVK

-3308 MYDAFVKAGGK
+3308 MYEAFVKAGGK

-3340 AISEGGARGG
+3340 SISEGGARGG
-3350 LAKMKDNFVGK
+3350 LAKMKENFVGK
-3361 KVTSLINWIENT
+3361 KVGSLINWIENT

-3462 DQINAFFSDEDEDG
+3462 DQINAMFSDEDEDG

-3481 KTTDFTLEHN
+3481 KTTDYTLEHN

-3505 RDEEDNVLQKNS
+3505 RDEEDNVIQKNS
-3517 FSIPLPYGINLAFN
+3517 FSVPLPYGINLAFN

-3545 PAQATSSIMSTTL
+3545 PAQATSSIMSTTF

-3564 GGSESIANMAA
+3564 GGSESFGNMAL
-3575 PTVGDPLVS
+3575 PTVVDPFYS
-3584 LWQNINYDKTP
+3584 LLANVNYDRTP

-3614 NSASPMSISI
+3614 NSASPMSISV

-3785 KNKDVYEA
+3785 KNKEVYEA